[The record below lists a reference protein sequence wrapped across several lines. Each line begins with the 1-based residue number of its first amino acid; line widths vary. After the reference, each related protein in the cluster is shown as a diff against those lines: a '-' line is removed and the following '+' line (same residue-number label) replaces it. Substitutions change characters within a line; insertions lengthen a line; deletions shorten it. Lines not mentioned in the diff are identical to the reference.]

1 MAYLLGIKEFKGETQ
16 IEREKEGGRDFN
28 ATPSSKTRAA
38 PPLLFVLLKRS
49 NDRFYLSFY
58 HVGGS
63 GIHEIT
69 LTVTKMPLQ

>member
-38 PPLLFVLLKRS
+38 PPLHFV
-49 NDRFYLSFY
+49 
-58 HVGGS
+58 
-63 GIHEIT
+63 
-69 LTVTKMPLQ
+69 

>member
-49 NDRFYLSFY
+49 FERFYLSFY
-58 HVGGS
+58 HVC